1 MPPKVKVSREDILH
15 AATELVR
22 QSGAESLNARSLASA
37 LHCSTQPIFSNFA
50 TMEDLRIAV
59 VAEAE
64 RICDAYMQAEIGR
77 GEFPAYKASGMAY
90 IRFAGEEK
98 ELFKLLYMR
107 DRTGESIPE
116 SDALGDRMESFV
128 HHNTGLDEQE
138 SKLFHLEMWAFVHG
152 IAVMSATRFIEL
164 DWALISRMLTDAY
177 QGLRKQYRKG

>member
-1 MPPKVKVSREDILH
+1 MPPKVKVSREEILQ
-15 AATELVR
+15 AATALVR
-22 QSGAESLNARSLASA
+22 KSGADALGARTLASA
-37 LHCSTQPIFSNFA
+37 LNCSTQPIFSNFA

-64 RICDAYMQAEIGR
+64 RICGAYMQAEIGR

-107 DRTGESIPE
+107 DRTDEIVPE
-116 SDALGDRMESFV
+116 SSALEDRMEFLV
-128 HHNTGLDEQE
+128 QQNTGLDEQE

-152 IAVMSATRFIEL
+152 IAVMNATRFVEL
-164 DWALISRMLTDAY
+164 DGALISRMLTDAY
-177 QGLRKQYRKG
+177 LGLRKQYGKD